1 MVCTLRLSDEHKI
14 QFISV
19 MVDCAA
25 ATKKTFDN
33 TLIALIILSYVCGVT
48 EIIVAESIAF
58 CDYRLNV
65 ICTFTY
71 TSKD

>member
-1 MVCTLRLSDEHKI
+1 
-14 QFISV
+14 